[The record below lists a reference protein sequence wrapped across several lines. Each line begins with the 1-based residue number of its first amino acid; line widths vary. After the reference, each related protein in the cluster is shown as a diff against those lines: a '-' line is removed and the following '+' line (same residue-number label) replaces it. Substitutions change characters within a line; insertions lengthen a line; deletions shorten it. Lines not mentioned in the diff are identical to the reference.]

1 MRRAIKPAARAGL
14 LAGIVAC
21 ASFAALAPAFAQ
33 TPTEVQIL
41 EALTPKPQAPVTR
54 GLSTGAPAQ
63 PRTGVAEEAAFIDT
77 LRTPDG
83 TRSLSVGQRDRL
95 ATIAEGKPTIDLDIP
110 FSLNSSAISGKA
122 RPVVDAL
129 GAALTRPAL
138 KEGTFMIAGHTDGRG
153 GDALNQALSE
163 RRAAAVKRYLIEKF
177 KLSPKN
183 LITAG
188 YGKSRLKLKDEP
200 MADVNRRVQTTNL
213 SEVQSASR

>member
-1 MRRAIKPAARAGL
+1 MRLAIKPAVRGSL

-21 ASFAALAPAFAQ
+21 GSFAALAPALAQ
-33 TPTEVQIL
+33 VPTEGQIL
-41 EALTPKPQAPVTR
+41 EALTPKPAAPATR

-77 LRTPDG
+77 LRAPDG

-110 FSLNSSAISGKA
+110 FSLNSSTISAKA
-122 RPVVDAL
+122 RPAVDAL